1 MFADRRD
8 GFIEGSSNPRVF
20 LEERLERIAAR
31 EPDVKAFVHLDLDA
45 ARAAADASSERYR
58 DGRPLS
64 AIDGMP
70 LGIKDVFD
78 TRDLPTEMGSPFH
91 LGRRAEHDAAHVY
104 AARAAGAFVLG
115 KTVTSMF
122 AIVGAGPT
130 RNPLDLSRSPGATSA
145 GSAAAAAAGMV
156 PVATGSQ
163 ARGSILRPASYC
175 GVYGFK
181 PTYGALNRAGTLT
194 PGKSYDHLGALAQ
207 SLDDLWLLLW
217 EVAQRA
223 GGDPGYPG
231 LFGQAEPPSPRPPA
245 RIALI
250 ETAGWSEATDEAR
263 AALLSYADDLRSR
276 GVRVTTRADDEDLA
290 RYEDLL
296 QQVTGHWETISHY
309 ETLWPMQSYRD
320 RDPTKLSAP
329 ILRGIENGER
339 ITPAAYRASL
349 TWREALRRAH
359 AELSGR
365 FDLLATLSA
374 TGAAPTF
381 PQPGSS
387 TFNELATLIGV
398 PALSAPLLA
407 AEGLPLGLQLI
418 GFRDRDYALLEYA
431 RSLQP
436 VAP

>member
-1 MFADRRD
+1 MAMRVTAAAFSD
-8 GFIEGSSNPRVF
+8 GAS
-20 LEERLERIAAR
+20 LERIDALVAANPGEVSLR
-31 EPDVKAFVHLDLDA
+31 F
-45 ARAAADASSERYR
+45 ARACC
-58 DGRPLS
+58 L
-64 AIDGMP
+64 
-70 LGIKDVFD
+70 
-78 TRDLPTEMGSPFH
+78 
-91 LGRRAEHDAAHVY
+91 
-104 AARAAGAFVLG
+104 
-115 KTVTSMF
+115 
-122 AIVGAGPT
+122 
-130 RNPLDLSRSPGATSA
+130 
-145 GSAAAAAAGMV
+145 
-156 PVATGSQ
+156 
-163 ARGSILRPASYC
+163 
-175 GVYGFK
+175 
-181 PTYGALNRAGTLT
+181 
-194 PGKSYDHLGALAQ
+194 
-207 SLDDLWLLLW
+207 
-217 EVAQRA
+217 
-223 GGDPGYPG
+223 
-231 LFGQAEPPSPRPPA
+231 
-245 RIALI
+245 
-250 ETAGWSEATDEAR
+250 
-263 AALLSYADDLRSR
+263 
-276 GVRVTTRADDEDLA
+276 EDLA

-349 TWREALRRAH
+349 TWRETLRRGH